1 MFFAAKVS
9 EWLFSDL
16 FLKKNKNSCQLF
28 WIVWL
33 CFLLYLYWRYSAF
46 INCHSDKRKDLL
58 HVYTFHSL
66 LRQGL
71 FWATLSASN
80 LACLMTLQ
88 VGISVF
94 VTGGI
99 GGVHREGE
107 TSKESQSLPLWW
119 CVCFGPI
126 TFHKNLLNLPYLK
139 KPAQYIGLNHHLHLD
154 PTIPNHYQKKG
165 WRFPRLLDH
174 TWKFHVI
181 MLSATDSLKRA
192 KTCQLMTSC
201 GHIWQPWT
209 CPRTWQS
216 LAVLQ

>member
-1 MFFAAKVS
+1 MSTHFIRCYDRVYF
-9 EWLFSDL
+9 EQL
-16 FLKKNKNSCQLF
+16 FLPL
-28 WIVWL
+28 I
-33 CFLLYLYWRYSAF
+33 
-46 INCHSDKRKDLL
+46 L
-58 HVYTFHSL
+58 HVLWHSRL
-66 LRQGL
+66 ASVYLSPGELEVSTEKGKQVRNLNHSHYGDVSVLVQL
-71 FWATLSASN
+71 PSIKICLICHIWRSQLNTLD
-80 LACLMTLQ
+80 
-88 VGISVF
+88 
-94 VTGGI
+94 
-99 GGVHREGE
+99 
-107 TSKESQSLPLWW
+107 
-119 CVCFGPI
+119 
-126 TFHKNLLNLPYLK
+126 
-139 KPAQYIGLNHHLHLD
+139 LNHHLHLD